1 MAKEKILDGITRAY
15 IYNANYRALQ
25 EMGAGTKLLKAFE
38 EYKEAPLRELKAAAE
53 YVAAWQQAKIAELQK
68 DAYIEARRQ
77 QEKIKEEN
85 EKKENFGIET
95 NTDLKKFTN

>member
-53 YVAAWQQAKIAELQK
+53 YVAA
-68 DAYIEARRQ
+68 
-77 QEKIKEEN
+77 
-85 EKKENFGIET
+85 
-95 NTDLKKFTN
+95 

>member
-53 YVAAWQQAKIAELQK
+53 YVAAWQQAK
-68 DAYIEARRQ
+68 
-77 QEKIKEEN
+77 
-85 EKKENFGIET
+85 
-95 NTDLKKFTN
+95 

>member
-53 YVAAWQQAKIAELQK
+53 YVAAWQQ
-68 DAYIEARRQ
+68 
-77 QEKIKEEN
+77 EKIKEEN

>member
-38 EYKEAPLRELKAAAE
+38 EYKEAPLRELKAAA
-53 YVAAWQQAKIAELQK
+53 AGK
-68 DAYIEARRQ
+68 DKRGKR
-77 QEKIKEEN
+77 EKREFRNRNKHRFKEIHKLGGTHGKRN
-85 EKKENFGIET
+85 
-95 NTDLKKFTN
+95 

>member
-1 MAKEKILDGITRAY
+1 MA
-15 IYNANYRALQ
+15 
-25 EMGAGTKLLKAFE
+25 AG
-38 EYKEAPLRELKAAAE
+38 
-53 YVAAWQQAKIAELQK
+53 KIAELQK

>member
-53 YVAAWQQAKIAELQK
+53 YVAAWQQAKIAELESDTK
-68 DAYIEARRQ
+68 SMMHIAETKRQ
-77 QEKIKEEN
+77 RLFIIAANGKRQGLEHWQE
-85 EKKENFGIET
+85 T
-95 NTDLKKFTN
+95 PA

>member
-53 YVAAWQQAKIAELQK
+53 YVAAAGK
-68 DAYIEARRQ
+68 DKRGKR
-77 QEKIKEEN
+77 EKREFRNRNKHRFKEIHKLGGTHGKRN
-85 EKKENFGIET
+85 
-95 NTDLKKFTN
+95 